1 VRHKKIRRRKQM
13 SKRILVVDDTLF
25 MRVKMKGLLEKWGHQ
40 VVGEAA
46 NGLEA
51 VEKFKKLGPDVVFM
65 DITMPVMD
73 GIAALKKIRVFDV
86 TATVIV
92 VSALGQESYVMDA
105 IRAGACNYLVKPV
118 QDNKLKEVL
127 DRL

>member
-1 VRHKKIRRRKQM
+1 M

-51 VEKFKKLGPDVVFM
+51 VEKFKELGPDVVFM

-73 GIAALKKIRVFDV
+73 GIAALKEIRAFDG
-86 TATVIV
+86 TATVII
-92 VSALGQESYVMDA
+92 VSALGQEFRYGWFLG
-105 IRAGACNYLVKPV
+105 RGL
-118 QDNKLKEVL
+118 
-127 DRL
+127 

>member
-1 VRHKKIRRRKQM
+1 M

-40 VVGEAA
+40 VIGEAA

-51 VEKFKKLGPDVVFM
+51 VERFKELGPDVVFM

-73 GIAALKKIRVFDV
+73 GIAALKEIRVFDA
-86 TATVIV
+86 TAIVIV

-105 IRAGACNYLVKPV
+105 IRSGARNYLVKPV

>member
-1 VRHKKIRRRKQM
+1 M

-25 MRVKMKGLLEKWGHQ
+25 MRVKMKGLLEKWGYQ

-51 VEKFKKLGPDVVFM
+51 VEKFKELGPDVVFM

-73 GIAALKKIRVFDV
+73 GIAALKEIRAFDA
-86 TATVIV
+86 TATVII

-105 IRAGACNYLVKPV
+105 IRSGARNYLVKPV

>member
-1 VRHKKIRRRKQM
+1 M

-25 MRVKMKGLLEKWGHQ
+25 MRIKMKGLLEKWGYQ

-51 VEKFKKLGPDVVFM
+51 VEKFKELGPDVVFM

-73 GIAALKKIRVFDV
+73 GIAALKEIRAFDA
-86 TATVIV
+86 TATVII

-105 IRAGACNYLVKPV
+105 IRSGARNYLVKPV

>member
-1 VRHKKIRRRKQM
+1 M

-25 MRVKMKGLLEKWGHQ
+25 MRVKLKGLLEKWEHQ

-51 VEKFKKLGPDVVFM
+51 VEKFKELGPDIVLM

-73 GIAALKKIRVFDV
+73 GIVALKKIKAFDEK
-86 TATVIV
+86 ATVIM
-92 VSALGQESYVMDA
+92 VSALGQESSVMEA
-105 IRAGACNYLVKPV
+105 IRAGACNYLVKPI
-118 QDNKLKEVL
+118 QDNKLQQLLE
-127 DRL
+127 RL